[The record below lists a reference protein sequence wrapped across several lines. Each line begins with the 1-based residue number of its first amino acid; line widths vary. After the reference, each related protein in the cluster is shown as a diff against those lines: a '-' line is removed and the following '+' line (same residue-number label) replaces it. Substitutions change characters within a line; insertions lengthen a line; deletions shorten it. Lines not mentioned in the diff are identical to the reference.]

1 MCCLGS
7 ASHHRILL
15 HTALTPIHTTLLLY
29 YFTTILLRSNFVPR
43 ISGTN
48 YSVSRIYIS
57 SSAPQSERMLP
68 PGGRFLRAICMNALS
83 ASPPYAPPHHY
94 YYLYR
99 LLYYYYLYRLERLP
113 TVSTLHTVLTTRCT
127 TLLLYYFTTL
137 LRCSW

>member
-1 MCCLGS
+1 VCCLGS

-94 YYLYR
+94 YYLYH
-99 LLYYYYLYRLERLP
+99 LIF
-113 TVSTLHTVLTTRCT
+113 TTTICT
-127 TLLLYYFTTL
+127 AYFTTTICTAL
-137 LRCSW
+137 SAFPPYQPSTPY